1 VGPWL
6 VWLAKLAASPK
17 FFKWLL
23 AQLGPNALELFGAWL
38 SQLRHR
44 QIAIDE
50 ADQIDGHFSGAII
63 DGKRHLV
70 VWKDGEPISAYPP
83 ITSGDLKEKLR
94 DHTRE
99 GLKDPADLPAQ
110 RAVRWVANHMPHL
123 GDHAASDEPPTM
135 DVSAQRPLD
144 DTRFESAVERMRPL
158 LAELHSAP
166 QHCVGDHPS
175 IPAAPGIYLFSDHG
189 RPIYVGQSRN
199 LRRRLAQHTS
209 LKSRQNE
216 ARFTFNLAKRSARE
230 AGLNTE
236 GPRAA
241 VEAQPEFA
249 KYFEHARKEVAD
261 MSVQFIEL
269 PDPIARTLFEIY
281 ASLTL
286 NTDEFNSFETH

>member
-17 FFKWLL
+17 FVKWLL

-110 RAVRWVANHMPHL
+110 RAVRWVANH
-123 GDHAASDEPPTM
+123 
-135 DVSAQRPLD
+135 
-144 DTRFESAVERMRPL
+144 TRFESAVERMRPL

-286 NTDEFNSFETH
+286 NTDESTVSRRISARHEA